1 MEANFLKADVQGDMA
16 VCPNCGHEGRLSS
29 YIDGCDACGAKFLVS
44 DFETKVSGF
53 SLEEDA
59 KQKSIF
65 NFIKAGVTVGIVAV
79 ALALL
84 AICAGGIMFLLLA
97 LGRNGY
103 NAVKA
108 ATALGIYGIILAF
121 SLVFMIHSEDGK
133 ETLAIWQSLGRSS
146 EYLEAI
152 QQDIVYP
159 DDVLEGL
166 TETDSEEGRFAS
178 TKVYACENSEV
189 VKEAYKA
196 ALLKRGFLEMQ
207 QYPEGFSVF
216 KIEDPSVYMTDE
228 EEEMFYLVIRVE
240 NASEGITVTATLV
253 DENWEPV
260 QE

>member
-1 MEANFLKADVQGDMA
+1 MDCCVCSARFLEAEAMGDSYRVRVEVMMRLMLDTGKKIKNRYENLQLELEGRQQIVTQHSKALREYK
-16 VCPNCGHEGRLSS
+16 CPNCGGSVDILSGGVCDYCNITVDYRNFGWVITS
-29 YIDGCDACGAKFLVS
+29 YTNLGQPENPYAK
-44 DFETKVSGF
+44 
-53 SLEEDA
+53 
-59 KQKSIF
+59 I
-65 NFIKAGVTVGIVAV
+65 
-79 ALALL
+79 LA
-84 AICAGGIMFLLLA
+84 A
-97 LGRNGY
+97 
-103 NAVKA
+103 
-108 ATALGIYGIILAF
+108 ALGIYGIILAF

-166 TETDSEEGRFAS
+166 TETDSEEG
-178 TKVYACENSEV
+178 
-189 VKEAYKA
+189 
-196 ALLKRGFLEMQ
+196 
-207 QYPEGFSVF
+207 FSVF